1 MLKAMSNGICLWCLV
16 VFGLSSDP
24 ASATQKGKSAGVT
37 GTVTLSNDC
46 KAGRI
51 EVWLSSG
58 RTLIY
63 QAEVPSKGSFEFY
76 TVPGKYNLVATSSSG
91 CFAETAYEAKEG
103 RIEKITLTLDPAKP
117 SPKKE
122 KT

>member
-1 MLKAMSNGICLWCLV
+1 MFAFPSLIIENISMLKIAHKGLYLCCV
-16 VFGLSSDP
+16 VLFGLNASP
-24 ASATQKGKSAGVT
+24 ASATQRGKSAGVQ
-37 GTVTLSNDC
+37 GTVTLSDSC
-46 KAGRI
+46 KGGRI

-58 RTLIY
+58 RILIY

-103 RIEKITLTLDPAKP
+103 RIEKI
-117 SPKKE
+117 
-122 KT
+122 